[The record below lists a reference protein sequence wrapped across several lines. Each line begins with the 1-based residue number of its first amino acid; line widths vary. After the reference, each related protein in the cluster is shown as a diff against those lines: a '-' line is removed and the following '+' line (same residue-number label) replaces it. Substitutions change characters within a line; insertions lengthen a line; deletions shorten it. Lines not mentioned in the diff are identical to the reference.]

1 MRRFQEPRANITN
14 PMIVMNTSEM
24 GMRFGGYAGQ
34 CPVAESVS
42 DRLLRL
48 PFYNNL
54 TDDDQREVIDAIHS
68 WRR

>member
-1 MRRFQEPRANITN
+1 
-14 PMIVMNTSEM
+14 M
-24 GMRFGGYAGQ
+24 GMRFGGRAGQ

-54 TDDDQREVIDAIHS
+54 TDSDQSRVIDAIHS